1 MAIPSPQALD
11 RPLHFNWI
19 FLIELLPSTIFF
31 LFYFNRVFAKIV
43 SVALRAYLRTWGGSP
58 VYIDIQSLQISLLA
72 GRIFFGRVRYHGSN
86 ETIQIVSGH
95 ITWRY
100 WLRKVRHCHG
110 DKAGSSK
117 TNELPSRIAVKLNG
131 LEWFAYNRSPA
142 YDAIWAQME
151 ESVDKCEGN
160 AASTVRSDE
169 GEESRNNVGGAKRD
183 SFDPEGS
190 SVLEKRRTVSA
201 GSEQNLSRSDDP
213 DGESGDRPGEFL
225 EDSFFLRLLPVRID
239 CHKGGVVMG
248 NNNTPTILVAKFR
261 DADGIVGATPS
272 RGPDYYKQIFNLHF
286 VKPVISIK
294 ENFDFKESQLERGA
308 RIMTEQPV
316 QPKLWTTVRDLL
328 PSFHLSQESLI
339 PTAPPNARNLRNDRW
354 MGLPRY
360 LDENEEAEKSH
371 FGPAEYAVVT
381 TILDSP
387 EVRMTMYWDVPGEG
401 RRRANRSR
409 FQRENA
415 NDINGDTPPEWGIDL
430 AIKGGTVNYG
440 PWADRQRVELQNLFF
455 PRLYKDAV
463 AAKPLGPGDT
473 RQATAFR
480 LFVELKDSIMLRVP
494 FREESKDWKFKRRL
508 DEGELRA
515 FGWLDL
521 KIDEGTIS
529 HDMAM
534 VASKAGYGN
543 KLHLDFKNCEVRTSV
558 NNGLLLKADQLAMVG
573 DLSNPLEWNGLRHWT
588 FNLTSRSPRFF
599 LLREHVTL
607 LTDLVGDWASG
618 PPQDYFTFSPFKY
631 DMNLRFTD
639 FEIYLNVNDG
649 NIINNPSDLDDNTF
663 LILKGDELKSFVHLP
678 IHRLRPPSN
687 EIPFT
692 VDVGTLRLSL
702 HTPPWST
709 QASFLEV
716 ADVAAV
722 NDFMLKG
729 KYKYHATI
737 SPDLVDTLLLD
748 ILGMNLNFTFYGVL
762 IRYFLIIREN
772 YFGENLHFKTLEEY
786 KRKDQDSTAV
796 VEKPNVTN
804 GLDVILAVEVKDSF
818 LLLPAHIYS
827 AKQFV
832 RLDLA
837 NLGLDMRF
845 TNLYMD
851 LQVNCSPISASLSSV
866 DPANATLKGFLSPT
880 QLFLDNL
887 VIYGHRLFGLPPSE
901 PTYVCN
907 WDLSFGDLT
916 GECNMEFL
924 RTLLFG
930 IRVCDFSLDD
940 VENAL
945 PPTVLEV
952 LHDVTFLR
960 VIVKSVRIWLRVT
973 PSAFLLSTD
982 KINFTLNDWANEL
995 FSDRISLSVPGL
1007 TLACVDEESAQRQP
1021 GKQFSHSLAGLAK
1034 SKTYAYVSTDLLM
1047 TVFGH
1052 KSRATEK
1059 LDHQQRHV
1067 QDHDLGTGRAEFLL
1081 HHSTRQHSITAEQ
1094 KKTTSSPMSAPSM
1107 PPPLYVPVY
1116 PYSAGGESISET
1128 SSRHSDKSGHKSS
1141 FLTSRSSSSHSAGSV
1156 LNRTIS
1162 SASPSFHSAV
1172 QTVSE
1177 TLLATPRTGGQR
1189 LDSPLLPS
1197 NSQSPS
1203 RRPTPSP
1210 VKRTPPKPGTSSC
1223 FSSAYSKPYFPLQD
1237 IELDMANVPFLDPGT
1252 DQPWDEV
1259 QHAQDAST
1267 MSAEEKLVRHSV
1279 VLDMGQGI
1287 RAYCDPAAIHG
1298 ISQILQGLQPQS
1310 AEDILDDVQI
1320 EVIGRLAKLTKQTGN
1335 VFRVLELCLRIP
1347 QLKFRFVN
1355 PAPQKAPETNN
1366 HITDVF
1372 DFNLMKAFIT
1382 IRSKEVGGMRPTSEE
1397 VPQVS
1402 PGLSLDSSVRI
1413 FQLTIGPKLFDPAV
1427 QLLVEDVTAWALTTE
1442 LSTGSVKVK
1451 SISSLIESKQG
1462 VFLCELAERTRQL
1475 VLSFG
1480 GAFSRLAEQ
1489 GEKRP
1494 RDLLYA
1500 LAKGQEDHSISHEPS
1515 SITRPS
1521 YVLRSSLNHVRVHDS
1536 WKMNSRIRHIYRFLP
1551 IIVQHELDARTRGCS
1566 GSSPGDARRQ
1576 VIEAFDRWRGWE
1588 LGNIQDSYLIER
1600 VFGKHRRLSSP
1611 KSLSSTASLVVD
1623 LDKISLCVDPG
1634 PTQQEALVNGF
1645 VAAVSMARVL
1655 EQKSGVKRATVVET
1669 AQASTVVQGHC
1680 RNAQIRLTWEVLEA
1694 AEMILRYFNQEEQ
1707 DVNLSTT
1714 SSHKAVLS
1722 PTEKARFKQ
1731 QYHVV
1736 LSADTGSIGIDTVNL
1751 KLICMGHS
1759 LRASLVASGKNTE
1772 LQEGLIG
1779 SLLVRADIASSELSY
1794 QNKVLSVASLRQPV
1808 FYAYLDQHTVAE
1820 TTFNYWKTTGSCRD
1834 LSFELR
1840 EEVLS
1845 LMEVIDLV
1853 ASDEVSHVNRL
1864 MIDLVKRKPVLIA
1877 RNFSHSRRTVNLVD
1891 LALKLD
1897 TFTISAALLP
1907 SLVYFIRG
1915 KGIRMSTRP
1924 KNKTESIIE
1933 FDLIHHEHEVRTGY
1947 RSQPVTISLLQIP
1960 AINGRVRKRD
1970 GVEESLLEPF
1980 FSVEAIE
1987 FDASAIQSL
1996 LNALNKPE
2004 VVNVIEGARKE
2015 WAITEARL
2023 DQIFGPSKPAKQS
2036 GPKGPRLVYRAH
2048 VGIAGVKIETQAPSA
2063 NFEVN
2068 LGPIQ
2073 AYASNKPNKA
2083 LQLLDIPEVYV
2094 ELKHITVGLFKKVP
2108 NNPSEPCGH
2117 IALHASLLCSSEVGS
2132 QGKRIRAFYLKSH
2145 SFQFD
2150 ISPETASTVVDVTG
2164 HLQDKL
2170 KDFNLS
2176 PEVKYLRKLRKSNKP
2191 ALSDPADVPL
2201 PPDDDDLFS
2210 SIFSVDLND
2219 IQISWI
2225 TGNSLPAPVNRPRQN
2240 LVLKLRRIGFES
2252 ALKKHN
2258 EARLIIE
2265 ELLLQLVDENSPHTK
2280 VRAENSALLPEV
2292 VFVVTHY
2299 NGPTER
2305 RFASQAKGLP
2315 LDLRITPSCMLGV
2328 NDLEASLAV
2337 ASDKFRRASASWKS
2351 TPTVSGGERKNMFSK
2366 KRLASVFVDAD
2377 FAGAVVHFQISA
2389 EAQDSQSK
2397 PAHQGR
2403 FGQFAQGDSN
2413 ANTTLRTPGLAFK
2426 IQYLEPSKE
2435 DPSISGEIKVSSST
2449 NIIYPSV
2456 VPLLM
2461 EMSNN
2466 LKGVVRE
2473 PNISPELK
2481 PVKMR
2486 DEEKVAGDAAAI
2498 LGRCKLNLG
2507 LRIMKQEFSLSCQPY
2522 ARVAATATYKDIY
2535 VTLNTCEDEESGRF
2549 YSVSAITTG
2558 LRCSL
2563 QHIYSREST
2572 GYLEVEALAISVMNN
2587 RHLSGSDGL
2596 SVIMKLSPLKSQVNV
2611 KQIQDFLLFREIWV
2625 PEDVMDKAP
2634 SPVSTPEQPAQLMQK
2649 YHKVTATKVFPWN
2662 TTIAISTIELQL
2674 DLGPSL
2680 GKTTLQLSNFWIASR
2695 KSSDWEQTMCLG
2707 LSSIA
2712 MKATGRLS
2720 GFIELVNLRARTSIQ
2735 WLPEQLH
2742 LTPLVQASLGFE
2754 QFRIKAAFDYHP
2766 FLIADIASF
2775 DFLMY
2780 NLRQEDGVSDRL
2792 VGILEGDKVQI
2803 FCTSQSTAQG
2813 LALYQALLRF
2823 WQEKIA
2829 SYETSLQDIERFMKR
2844 RTQSMSQPPP
2854 ETLLVISTPI
2864 GSKSEPAS
2872 LTLHTDVVVNLR
2884 EINIGVFPSTFR
2896 DSQVFKVEALNV
2908 GARFAVDMEKYKLH
2922 SQLSMTLGQLRVALS
2937 AVRKSEDIGMA
2948 VDVNIEDVISN
2959 ATGSRG
2965 GTILKVPQVNA
2976 GMHTWRVQ
2984 GSNQIDYI
2992 FKSAFEGKV
3001 DVGWNYA
3008 RVSFIKGMWQNHLEA
3023 MTANKTKLHPSS
3035 SSNSQPSQTQPAAIS
3050 INTTNISPPLLGLD
3064 TGSQDEK
3071 GNDKDKQK
3079 EKGKI
3084 TAVVNVPQS
3093 RYSYHPLVPPIIETP
3108 QLRDMG
3114 EATPPLEWIGLN
3126 RDRLPNLTHQIVI
3139 VSLLEIAREVEDA
3152 YHKILGTGS

>member
-1 MAIPSPQALD
+1 
-11 RPLHFNWI
+11 
-19 FLIELLPSTIFF
+19 
-31 LFYFNRVFAKIV
+31 
-43 SVALRAYLRTWGGSP
+43 
-58 VYIDIQSLQISLLA
+58 
-72 GRIFFGRVRYHGSN
+72 
-86 ETIQIVSGH
+86 
-95 ITWRY
+95 
-100 WLRKVRHCHG
+100 
-110 DKAGSSK
+110 
-117 TNELPSRIAVKLNG
+117 
-131 LEWFAYNRSPA
+131 
-142 YDAIWAQME
+142 ME
-151 ESVDKCEGN
+151 ESVDTREEN
-160 AASTVRSDE
+160 ATSTVGLDE
-169 GEESRNNVGGAKRD
+169 GEESRNKVAGGAGPDGSVR
-183 SFDPEGS
+183 EGS
-190 SVLEKRRTVSA
+190 SVREKPRTVSA
-201 GSEQNLSRSDDP
+201 GSEHDPSRSDNS
-213 DGESGDRPGEFL
+213 DGEGGDRPGEFL
-225 EDSFFLRLLPVRID
+225 VDSFFLRLLPVRID
-239 CHKGGVVMG
+239 CHRGGIVMG

-261 DADGIVGATPS
+261 DADGIVDATPS
-272 RGPDYYKQIFNLHF
+272 RGPDYYKQVFNLHF
-286 VKPVISIK
+286 VNPVISIQ

-328 PSFHLSQESLI
+328 PSFYLSQESLI
-339 PTAPPNARNLRNDRW
+339 PTAPSNSRNPRHDRW

-360 LDENEEAEKSH
+360 LDENEVEEKSH
-371 FGPAEYAVVT
+371 FEPAEYAVVT

-387 EVRMTMYWDVPGEG
+387 EVRMTMYWDVPGDV
-401 RRRANRSR
+401 RRHASRSWV
-409 FQRENA
+409 QRENA
-415 NDINGDTPPEWGIDL
+415 NDINGDIPPEWGIDL
-430 AIKGGTVNYG
+430 AIQGGTVNYG
-440 PWADRQRVELQNLFF
+440 PWADRQRIELQNLFF
-455 PRLYKDAV
+455 PRLYKDAI

-494 FREESKDWKFKRRL
+494 IREESKDWKFKKRL

-529 HDMAM
+529 DDIAM
-534 VASKAGYGN
+534 VASETGYGN
-543 KLHLDFKNCEVRTSV
+543 KLQFDFKNCEVRTSV
-558 NNGLLLKADQLAMVG
+558 NNGLFLKADQLAMVG
-573 DLSNPLEWNGLRHWT
+573 DLSNPLEWNGPRHWT
-588 FNLTSRSPRFF
+588 FNLTSRSPKFF

-607 LTDLVGDWASG
+607 LTDLIGDWASG

-663 LILKGDELKSFVHLP
+663 LMLKGDELKSFVHLP
-678 IHRLRPPSN
+678 MHRLRPPFN
-687 EIPFT
+687 EISFT

-709 QASFLEV
+709 QVLFLEV

-729 KYKYHATI
+729 KYKYHATT
-737 SPDLVDTLLLD
+737 SSDLVDTLLLD

-796 VEKPNVTN
+796 IEKPIVTN

-818 LLLPAHIYS
+818 VLLPAHIYS

-837 NLGLDMRF
+837 YLGLDMRF

-866 DPANATLKGFLSPT
+866 ESADTTPKGFLSPT

-887 VIYGHRLFGLPPSE
+887 VIYGHRLFGLPPTE

-907 WDLSFGDLT
+907 WDLSFGNLT
-916 GECNMEFL
+916 GECNVEFL

-930 IRVCDFSLDD
+930 LRVFNFNLDD

-952 LHDVTFLR
+952 LYDITFLR
-960 VIVKSVRIWLRVT
+960 VIVKSVRIWLRVS

-982 KINFTLNDWANEL
+982 EINFTLNDWANEL
-995 FSDRISLSVPGL
+995 FSDRISLSTPGL
-1007 TLACVDEESAQRQP
+1007 TLACVDEESVQRQR
-1021 GKQFSHSLAGLAK
+1021 GKQHSQSLTEFTE
-1034 SKTYAYVSTDLLM
+1034 SKTHAYISTDLLM

-1052 KSRATEK
+1052 KSGATEK
-1059 LDHQQRHV
+1059 REHQQRHV
-1067 QDHDLGTGRAEFLL
+1067 QDHDFQTGRAAFLL
-1081 HHSTRQHSITAEQ
+1081 QHSTGQNSITGDQ
-1094 KKTTSSPMSAPSM
+1094 KTATSSPMSAPSM
-1107 PPPLYVPVY
+1107 PPPLYEAPVS

-1128 SSRHSDKSGHKSS
+1128 SSHHSNTSGRKSS
-1141 FLTSRSSSSHSAGSV
+1141 FLTSRPSSSRSAGSV

-1162 SASPSFHSAV
+1162 STSPSFHSAV

-1177 TLLATPRTGGQR
+1177 TLLATPRTGRQR
-1189 LDSPLLPS
+1189 LDSPLFP
-1197 NSQSPS
+1197 NSQPPS
-1203 RRPTPSP
+1203 RRPSPSM
-1210 VKRTPPKPGTSSC
+1210 KRAPLKPGSRSR
-1223 FSSAYSKPYFPLQD
+1223 FSSTYSKPYFPLQD
-1237 IELDMANVPFLDPGT
+1237 VELDMANVPPLDLGI
-1252 DQPWDEV
+1252 DQPWDET
-1259 QHAQDAST
+1259 QRPQDASM
-1267 MSAEEKLVRHSV
+1267 MSAEEKMVRNSV
-1279 VLDMGQGI
+1279 VLDLGQGV

-1320 EVIGRLAKLTKQTGN
+1320 EVIDRLAKLTKQTRDA
-1335 VFRVLELCLRIP
+1335 FKVLELCLKIP
-1347 QLKFRFVN
+1347 QFKFRFVN
-1355 PAPQKAPETNN
+1355 PAPPNIPEADN
-1366 HITDVF
+1366 HTTDVF
-1372 DFNLMKAFIT
+1372 DLNLMKAFIT
-1382 IRSKEVGGMRPTSEE
+1382 VRSKEIIDMCPTSEGS
-1397 VPQVS
+1397 PQIS
-1402 PGLSLDSSVRI
+1402 PSLSLDFSVRTL
-1413 FQLTIGPKLFDPAV
+1413 QLTVGLKQSDPAA
-1427 QLLVEDVTAWALTTE
+1427 QLFVEDVTAWALTSE

-1462 VFLCELAERTRQL
+1462 IFLCDLAERTGQL
-1475 VLSFG
+1475 ASSFG

-1500 LAKGQEDHSISHEPS
+1500 LAKGQEDHSISNEPS

-1536 WKMNSRIRHIYRFLP
+1536 WKINSRIRHIYRSLP
-1551 IIVQHELDARTRGCS
+1551 IVVQHELDARTRECS

-1576 VIEAFDRWRGWE
+1576 VIESFDRWRGWE
-1588 LGNIQDSYLIER
+1588 LGNIQDSYLIEG
-1600 VFGKHRRLSSP
+1600 VFGKKRRVSRP
-1611 KSLSSTASLVVD
+1611 KSMPSTASLVVN
-1623 LDKISLCVDPG
+1623 LDKISLYVDPG

-1645 VAAVSMARVL
+1645 VAAVSMARVF
-1655 EQKSGVKRATVVET
+1655 EQKPGPKRVIVLET
-1669 AQASTVVQGHC
+1669 AQASTIVQGHC
-1680 RNAQIRLTWEVLEA
+1680 RNAQIRLTWEVLET
-1694 AEMILRYFNQEEQ
+1694 AEKILRYLRQKERAVNQ
-1707 DVNLSTT
+1707 STT
-1714 SSHKAVLS
+1714 FLPKTILS
-1722 PTEKARFKQ
+1722 PTKRARFKQ

-1751 KLICMGHS
+1751 KLICIGHS

-1808 FYAYLDQHTVAE
+1808 FYAYLDQHSVAE
-1820 TTFNYWKTTGSCRD
+1820 TIFNYWKATGSCRD

-1840 EEVLS
+1840 EEVLG
-1845 LMEVIDLV
+1845 LMEVIDFV
-1853 ASDEVSHVNRL
+1853 VNDEVSYVNRL
-1864 MIDLVKRKPVLIA
+1864 MVDLEKSKPALIA
-1877 RNFSHSRRTVNLVD
+1877 RNVSHSRRTVNLVD

-1907 SLVYFIRG
+1907 SLVYFVRG

-1960 AINGRVRKRD
+1960 TINGRVRKRD

-2004 VVNVIEGARKE
+2004 VVNVIESARKE

-2023 DQIFGPSKPAKQS
+2023 DQIFGPSKLVKQS
-2036 GPKGPRLVYRAH
+2036 RPKGPRLVYRAH
-2048 VGIAGVKIETQAPSA
+2048 VGIAGVKIETHAPSA
-2063 NFEVN
+2063 SFEIN
-2068 LGPIQ
+2068 LGAIQ
-2073 AYASNKPNKA
+2073 VYASNKPNKA
-2083 LQLLDIPEVYV
+2083 LQPLDIPEVYV

-2108 NNPSEPCGH
+2108 KNNLPEPCGH
-2117 IALHASLLCSSEVGS
+2117 ITLHASLLCSSEVGS
-2132 QGKRIRAFYLKSH
+2132 QGKRIRAFYLRSH
-2145 SFQFD
+2145 SFKFD

-2201 PPDDDDLFS
+2201 PPDDDDLFN
-2210 SIFSVDLND
+2210 SIFSVELND

-2240 LVLKLRRIGFES
+2240 LILTCRRIGFES

-2265 ELLLQLVDENSPHTK
+2265 ELLLQMVDENSPDAK

-2292 VFVVTHY
+2292 VFVVTHH
-2299 NGPTER
+2299 NGSTER

-2315 LDLRITPSCMLGV
+2315 LDLRLTPSCMLGV
-2328 NDLEASLAV
+2328 NDLEASLAI
-2337 ASDKFRRASASWKS
+2337 ASDKFRKASASWKS

-2366 KRLASVFVDAD
+2366 KRLASVLVDAD
-2377 FAGAVVHFQISA
+2377 FAGAVVHFQTSI
-2389 EAQDSQSK
+2389 EAQDSQFK

-2426 IQYLEPSKE
+2426 IQYLDPSNE
-2435 DPSISGEIKVSSST
+2435 DPSISGEIKVSSSA

-2461 EMSNN
+2461 EMSDN
-2466 LKGVVRE
+2466 LKGVVRK
-2473 PNISPELK
+2473 PNTSPELK
-2481 PVKMR
+2481 PVKVR
-2486 DEEKVAGDAAAI
+2486 NEEKVAGDAAAI

-2572 GYLEVEALAISVMNN
+2572 GYLEFEALAISVMNN

-2625 PEDVMDKAP
+2625 PEDAMDKTP
-2634 SPVSTPEQPAQLMQK
+2634 SPASTPELPAQLMQK
-2649 YHKVTATKVFPWN
+2649 YHKVTATRVFPWN
-2662 TTIAISTIELQL
+2662 TTIAISMIDLQL

-2680 GKTTLQLSNFWIASR
+2680 GKTRLQLSNFWIASR

-2707 LSSIA
+2707 LSNIA
-2712 MKATGRLS
+2712 IEAAGRLS
-2720 GFIELVNLRARTSIQ
+2720 GFIELVNLQARTSIQ

-2813 LALYQALLRF
+2813 LALYQAFLRL

-2829 SYETSLQDIERFMKR
+2829 SYETSLQDIERFMRR

-2854 ETLLVISTPI
+2854 GMPLLTSTPL

-2884 EINIGVFPSTFR
+2884 EINIGAFPSTFR

-2908 GARFAVDMEKYKLH
+2908 GARFAVDMDKDKLH

-2937 AVRKSEDIGMA
+2937 GVRKSEDMGMA

-2976 GMHTWRVQ
+2976 GMHTWRAQ

-3035 SSNSQPSQTQPAAIS
+3035 SSNSQPSQTQPAAIT
-3050 INTTNISPPLLGLD
+3050 INATNISPPPPGID
-3064 TGSQDEK
+3064 AGSSDEK
-3071 GNDKDKQK
+3071 GNGKDKQK

-3152 YHKILGTGS
+3152 YHKILGTGP